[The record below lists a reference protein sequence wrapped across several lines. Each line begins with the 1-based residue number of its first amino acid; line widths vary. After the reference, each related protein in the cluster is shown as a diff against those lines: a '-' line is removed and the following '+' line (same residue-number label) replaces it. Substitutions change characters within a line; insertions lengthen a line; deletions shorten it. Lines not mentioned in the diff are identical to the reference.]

1 MILLPFAKFICREG
15 MSVNIIILNI
25 YHNYIE
31 NEYARR
37 ILFLMINKY
46 NYYFDYID
54 STVHLYILLACN
66 TKLYYFIKFMMI
78 LLMNRMVIII

>member
-1 MILLPFAKFICREG
+1 MTFLPVDKFICKEG

-37 ILFLMINKY
+37 ILFL
-46 NYYFDYID
+46 
-54 STVHLYILLACN
+54 
-66 TKLYYFIKFMMI
+66 
-78 LLMNRMVIII
+78 IIIYYY